1 MQECV
6 KAAAGGARVHGGF
19 DETAELWR
27 NSIAGLALTILLYFG
42 GEPDVVRIVHPGE
55 RPAVKSKL
63 ERRDPERFRDLREP
77 THYAVGKEFS
87 RPIERWEIGHRGD
100 PGVETG
106 RTMRPHMRNAH
117 SHLYWTGPARTQPRT
132 LRANRS
138 IDLASPRITSLF
150 AWRRRIRRIG
160 LAISLA
166 LSAAVA
172 T

>member
-63 ERRDPERFRDLREP
+63 ERRDPQRFRDLREP
-77 THYAVGKEFS
+77 THYAVVKEVSRAMSDGKS
-87 RPIERWEIGHRGD
+87 STA
-100 PGVETG
+100 ETPAWRQGEQCG
-106 RTMRPHMRNAH
+106 RTCATRIPTC
-117 SHLYWTGPARTQPRT
+117 TGPDQAARN
-132 LRANRS
+132 RAC
-138 IDLASPRITSLF
+138 ASSFQSPSR
-150 AWRRRIRRIG
+150 AARDRRGAIRH
-160 LAISLA
+160 
-166 LSAAVA
+166 
-172 T
+172 